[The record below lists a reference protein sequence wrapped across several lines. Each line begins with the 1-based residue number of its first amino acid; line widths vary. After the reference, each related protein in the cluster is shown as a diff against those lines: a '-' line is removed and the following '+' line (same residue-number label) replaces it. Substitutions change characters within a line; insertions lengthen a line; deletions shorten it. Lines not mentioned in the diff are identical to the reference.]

1 MTLHSPHVLLTGASS
16 GLGRAIALRLAQ
28 AGYRLS
34 LCGLNAEKLQHSLD
48 LLPSQSPLFA
58 RAFNLADPQ
67 QTEVFYQ
74 QATAAFGAVDVLVNC
89 AGLNNSRTPAEL
101 PDWAALELML
111 QVNFKAPVQLMSLV
125 LPAMRQQGQG
135 DILNVLS
142 TVCLFSNPGIAA
154 YTASKAALDSYSKV
168 LRKELTGSGV
178 RLMSLYPGGINTQF
192 RATARPD
199 YLSADEVADAVLLML
214 QSARTSQLHEL
225 VLRPAAETNYG

>member
-1 MTLHSPHVLLTGASS
+1 MTLPSPHVLLTGASS
-16 GLGRAIALRLAQ
+16 GLGRTIALRLAQ

-34 LCGLNAEKLQHSLD
+34 LCGQSAEKLQQSLD
-48 LLPSQSPLFA
+48 LLPSQSPLYA

-67 QTEVFYQ
+67 QTEAFYQ
-74 QATAAFGAVDVLVNC
+74 QACATFGPVDVLINC
-89 AGLNNSRTPAEL
+89 AGLNNSRTAADQ
-101 PDWAALELML
+101 PDWPALELML

-168 LRKELTGSGV
+168 LRKELTGTGV

-199 YLSADEVADAVLLML
+199 YLSADEVAGAVLMML

>member
-1 MTLHSPHVLLTGASS
+1 MTLPSPHVLLTGASS

-34 LCGLNAEKLQHSLD
+34 LCGQSAEKLQQSLD
-48 LLPSQSPLFA
+48 LLPSQSPLYA

-67 QTEVFYQ
+67 QTEAFYQ
-74 QATAAFGAVDVLVNC
+74 QACATFGPVDVLVNC
-89 AGLNNSRTPAEL
+89 AGLNNSRTPADQ

-111 QVNFKAPVQLMSLV
+111 QVNYKAPVQLMSLV
-125 LPAMRQQGQG
+125 LPVMRQQGRG

-199 YLSADEVADAVLLML
+199 YLSADEVADAVLMML

-225 VLRPAAETNYG
+225 VLRPASETNYG